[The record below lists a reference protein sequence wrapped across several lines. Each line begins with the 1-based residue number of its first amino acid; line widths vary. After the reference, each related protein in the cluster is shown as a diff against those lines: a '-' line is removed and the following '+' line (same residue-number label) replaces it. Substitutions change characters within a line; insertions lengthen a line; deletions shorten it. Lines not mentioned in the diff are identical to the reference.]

1 MTILLDDTI
10 IRLQGVCR
18 VEEAETLTA
27 LLQGNPGAGVDLSA
41 CTGLHAAVLQV
52 MLAFGPAVFGEPDD
66 TFLRSLL
73 PSLAAR
79 PPTGTSEAAAFTRS
93 NVPVHRLEE

>member
-10 IRLQGVCR
+10 IRLQGACR

-27 LLQGNPGAGVDLSA
+27 LLQSNPGAAVDVST

-52 MLAFGPAVFGEPDD
+52 MLAFGPAVVGEPDD
-66 TFLRSLL
+66 SFLRRLL

-79 PPTGTSEAAAFTRS
+79 PAAGSSEATAFISS

>member
-10 IRLQGVCR
+10 IRLQGLCR

-27 LLQGNPGAGVDLSA
+27 LLQSNPGAALDVSA

-52 MLAFGPAVFGEPDD
+52 MLAFGPAVVGESDD

-73 PSLAAR
+73 PSLTAR
-79 PPTGTSEAAAFTRS
+79 PAAGAGEAAAFTLS
-93 NVPVHRLEE
+93 NMPVEGLEE